1 MQHPGPY
8 HFRGGEMSLKLRN
21 PLAMVLMLAFAWL
34 AAPGQRLMAD
44 EHAVSATDLHQTLME
59 SAKTRQTNLE
69 TVQKF
74 FKSDTVQKTL
84 AHQIVSASKVEK
96 AIPLLNDEELSQLAS
111 RCRQVDSDISG
122 GELSNQEITYILI
135 ALATAVIVIVLIAA

>member
-1 MQHPGPY
+1 
-8 HFRGGEMSLKLRN
+8 
-21 PLAMVLMLAFAWL
+21 MVLMVAFGWL
-34 AAPGQRLMAD
+34 AVPGQRLLAD

-74 FKSDTVQKTL
+74 FRSEVVQKTL
-84 AHQIVSASKVEK
+84 GHQIVNAAKVEK